1 MVRFGPSG
9 NSESFYAEG
18 YSASLDMPLWL
29 NKRGLNAYEYSL
41 TRGINIGDEL
51 AIKLGELFKQYDIE
65 ISVHAP
71 YYINLANPD
80 PEMIEKSFNYI
91 LGSLRVLKLMQ
102 GTRCVFHPGSCG
114 KMPREEAFRLVK
126 QNMVELVKRAKA
138 AGYGDLYICPE
149 TMGKSMQIGTYQEI
163 AELCKVDDMVIPT
176 MDFGHINSLLQGAIK
191 GKKDYQNIIYYL
203 IQNIGLDKVRKM
215 HVHFSK
221 IEYGP
226 KGELKH
232 LTFDDTQY
240 GPEFKGLAEVIKEY
254 NMSPVVICE
263 SKGTQAE
270 DAKIMQDLQK
280 KVLSR

>member
-29 NKRGLNAYEYSL
+29 DKRGLTAYEYSL

-51 AIKLGELFKQYDIE
+51 AIKLGELFKEYNIE
-65 ISVHAP
+65 VSVHAP

-80 PEMIEKSFNYI
+80 PEMIEKSFGYI

-102 GTRCVFHPGSCG
+102 GSRCVFHPGSCG
-114 KMPREEAFRLVK
+114 KMPREDAFKLVK
-126 QNMVELVKRAKA
+126 QNMAELVKRAKE
-138 AGYGDLYICPE
+138 AGYDDMYICPE

-163 AELCKVDDMVIPT
+163 AELCKIDDMIIPT
-176 MDFGHINSLLQGAIK
+176 MDFGHINCLLQGAIK
-191 GKKDYQNIIYYL
+191 SKKDYQKIIYYL
-203 IQNIGLDKVRKM
+203 IENIGLDKVKKI
-215 HVHFSK
+215 HIHFSK

-232 LTFDDTQY
+232 LTFEDSQY

-254 NMSPVVICE
+254 NMSPVIICE

-280 KVLSR
+280 KVLSK